1 MPADIDR
8 AQLAALLDTIVPPS
22 DGVPGGGD
30 PVFVDRVLVDASE
43 GYLRAALEGV
53 MRELEAG
60 FATYTPEE
68 RESAF
73 ATLEAADQAGA
84 AAVVNLA
91 YTAYYSDPR
100 VLRALE
106 TSLGY
111 RAVPP
116 QPQGYD
122 LPLFPVESIRR
133 EDRERQP
140 TWRTQ

>member
-1 MPADIDR
+1 MSDTDEPR
-8 AQLAALLDTIVPPS
+8 LAALLDTIVPPG

-30 PVFVDRVLVDASE
+30 PMFVTRVLADASD
-43 GYLRAALEGV
+43 GYLRVALEGV
-53 MRELEAG
+53 LSKLDAG
-60 FATYTPEE
+60 FATCGPED
-68 RESAF
+68 REKAF
-73 ATLEAADQAGA
+73 ADIETKDPAGA

-91 YTAYYSDPR
+91 YTAFYSDPR

-133 EDRERQP
+133 TNRERQT